1 MDQNSHERAL
11 IIDFGSQVTQLI
23 ARRLRES
30 GVYCEIHPFNKVDE
44 ASLKAYNPQAIILS
58 GGPASVTTEDSP
70 RADKA
75 VFDLGV
81 PVLGI
86 CYGQQV
92 MMQQLGGR
100 VESGTSR
107 EFGRAHIE
115 RTGSS
120 KLFDGLFNGDT
131 EEVWMSHGD
140 HVAEMAEGFQIIARS
155 NGAPYAVIADEARGY
170 YGTQFHPE
178 VVHTPN
184 GAQMLKNFTH
194 IIAGLKGDW
203 TMAAYRAEAIA
214 KIKAQVGEGRVIC
227 GLSGGVDSSVAAV
240 LIHEAIGE
248 QLTCVYVD
256 HGLMRANESEE
267 VVGLF
272 REHYNIPLVHVD
284 ASDMFLGDL
293 AGVSDPERKRKI
305 IGGLFIDVFE
315 GEAKK
320 IGGADFLAQGTLYPC
335 LLYTSPSPRD
345 QRGSRMPSSA

>member
-1 MDQNSHERAL
+1 MEQTIHERAL

-30 GVYCEIHPFNKVDE
+30 GVYCEIHPFNKVDGE
-44 ASLKAYNPQAIILS
+44 FLKAYHPQAIILS
-58 GGPASVTTEDSP
+58 GGPASVTKGDSP
-70 RADKA
+70 RADQA
-75 VFDLGV
+75 VFELGV

-92 MMQQLGGR
+92 MMAQLGGR

-107 EFGRAHIE
+107 EFGRAHIKSIADSRLFE
-115 RTGSS
+115 G
-120 KLFDGLFNGDT
+120 LFDDVGTEAAGL
-131 EEVWMSHGD
+131 EQVWMSHGD
-140 HVAEMAEGFQIIARS
+140 HVAEMAPGFEVLAAS
-155 NGAPYAVIADEARGY
+155 EGAPYAVIGDQTRGY

-184 GAQMLKNFTH
+184 GAQLLKNFTH
-194 IIAGLKGDW
+194 GIAGLKGDW

-214 KIKAQVGEGRVIC
+214 KIKAQVGSGRVIC

-284 ASDMFLGDL
+284 AADLFLGKLD
-293 AGVSDPERKRKI
+293 GVSDPERKRKI

-315 GEAKK
+315 EEAKK
-320 IGGADFLAQGTLYPC
+320 IGGADFLAQGTL
-335 LLYTSPSPRD
+335 
-345 QRGSRMPSSA
+345 